1 MMMITTTITTMTAIM
16 PDTRIMP
23 IMPTTISA
31 PPTFTCSPM
40 PSPRLLAITALAA
53 AAYFALPWLDPIAG
67 LLGAGVIS
75 VWAYGL
81 IKSAAAVLLDAV
93 PSRSRAQLIRQ
104 RLEIENDRVTDL
116 HVWRLGPGHLGVIV
130 AIVSDHPR
138 APDYYK
144 ARLAGIEGLSHVA
157 IEVNPYTA
165 PSGDRP

>member
-1 MMMITTTITTMTAIM
+1 M
-16 PDTRIMP
+16 
-23 IMPTTISA
+23 
-31 PPTFTCSPM
+31 
-40 PSPRLLAITALAA
+40 
-53 AAYFALPWLDPIAG
+53 
-67 LLGAGVIS
+67 
-75 VWAYGL
+75 WAYGL

-93 PSRSRAQLIRQ
+93 PSRSRAELIRQ

-116 HVWRLGPGHLGVIV
+116 HVWRLGPGHLGVLA

-138 APDYYK
+138 APDHYK